1 VGIGGPSAFGVGV
14 QVQLGDIRKVAVFG
28 AGTMGPGLAQV
39 FATAGYKVAL
49 HSRTA
54 ETLDTAM
61 SVLAANLATFAD
73 RGIVQQDDIA
83 GILGRITPTQS
94 LEQAGREADVVIET
108 IVENREAKQ
117 ALYEQL
123 DTICP
128 DEAVFASDTS
138 YLNIFEIVPARR
150 LPQTIIAHWFA
161 PPHIIPLVEVVK
173 GPETSEE
180 TVGLAVALIKKVD
193 HVPSVMEKFVPG
205 FCINRLLRGIG
216 REVLFLLDNGYMTP
230 EQLDVAVKASI
241 IPRAMVLGLVQR
253 YDFTGLDLAYN
264 NLKNEAFVEAPVDNE
279 PRSLVERV
287 ERGELGVK
295 SGKGFFDYGGRSLEE
310 VLQARDAA
318 MLEVLGDMKDLI
330 YKRI

>member
-1 VGIGGPSAFGVGV
+1 
-14 QVQLGDIRKVAVFG
+14 VQLADIRKVAVLG

-39 FATAGYKVAL
+39 FATAGYEVAL
-49 HSRTA
+49 YSRTA
-54 ETLDTAM
+54 ATLDKAM
-61 SVLAANLATFAD
+61 SLAAANLATFVD
-73 RGIVQQDDIA
+73 RGLVDNDDSPR
-83 GILGRITPTQS
+83 ILARILPTRS
-94 LEQAGREADVVIET
+94 VEEAGREADVVIET

-117 ALYEQL
+117 ALYEEL
-123 DTICP
+123 DAVCRE
-128 DEAVFASDTS
+128 DAVFTSDTS
-138 YLNIFEIVPARR
+138 YLNIFEIMPARR
-150 LPQTIIAHWFA
+150 LPRTVIAHWFA

-180 TVGLAVALIKKVD
+180 TVRLTVALIEKVG

-205 FCINRLLRGIG
+205 FCVNRLLRGIG

-241 IPRAMVLGLVQR
+241 IPRAMVLGFVQR
-253 YDFTGLDLAYN
+253 YDFTGLDLAYG

-287 ERGELGVK
+287 ERGELGAK

-310 VLQARDAA
+310 VLHERDAA
-318 MLEVLGDMKDLI
+318 MLEVLGDMRDLI